1 MSVLFQHI
9 LLPKNLSTLFLHN
22 GVRLIP
28 TYFITQNSV
37 CLIPTQWCPSYSN
50 IFYCPK
56 MCLPYSYIMV
66 SVLFRHI
73 SIAKKVSVLF
83 HLYSVR
89 LIPTLFYLIPTQLKT
104 ENSVRLKT
112 AIRKKCPLYYCS
124 ELKSIHLIPT
134 LLSPPYSNI
143 FSYSKSVYLIPELC
157 PPQYRRQVSVL
168 FLHSVH
174 FIPTWC
180 LPYSYLVFVYL
191 ILTSV
196 RLNVGTLNNA
206 SRPFWVT

>member
-1 MSVLFQHI
+1 
-9 LLPKNLSTLFLHN
+9 
-22 GVRLIP
+22 
-28 TYFITQNSV
+28 
-37 CLIPTQWCPSYSN
+37 
-50 IFYCPK
+50 
-56 MCLPYSYIMV
+56 MV

-124 ELKSIHLIPT
+124 ELKSVRLIPT

-143 FSYSKSVYLIPELC
+143 FLYSKSVYLIPELC

-196 RLNVGTLNNA
+196 RLNVGTPQGGYLGP
-206 SRPFWVT
+206 RPKNQKKCCFHHILEGKKIILCPHHLGH

>member
-1 MSVLFQHI
+1 MQCE
-9 LLPKNLSTLFLHN
+9 
-22 GVRLIP
+22 
-28 TYFITQNSV
+28 Q
-37 CLIPTQWCPSYSN
+37 
-50 IFYCPK
+50 
-56 MCLPYSYIMV
+56 CLPCSYIMV
-66 SVLFRHI
+66 SILFQHI

-89 LIPTLFYLIPTQLKT
+89 LIPTLFYQKFFYRIPTWLKT

-124 ELKSIHLIPT
+124 ELRSVCLIPT

-143 FSYSKSVYLIPELC
+143 FLYSKSVYLIPELC
-157 PPQYRRQVSVL
+157 PPQYRRQVSPL

-196 RLNVGTLNNA
+196 RLNVDTLFLGQTD
-206 SRPFWVT
+206 SIGI

>member
-1 MSVLFQHI
+1 
-9 LLPKNLSTLFLHN
+9 
-22 GVRLIP
+22 
-28 TYFITQNSV
+28 
-37 CLIPTQWCPSYSN
+37 
-50 IFYCPK
+50 

-124 ELKSIHLIPT
+124 ELKSVRLIPT

-143 FSYSKSVYLIPELC
+143 FLYSKSVYLIPELC

-196 RLNVGTLNNA
+196 HLNVGT
-206 SRPFWVT
+206 PFNLKRIPQHCLEFLEISQDSLGLLRMHYDYMIFLGIHQDS

>member
-1 MSVLFQHI
+1 MSRGVQICLRHTVFQQ
-9 LLPKNLSTLFLHN
+9 LKK
-22 GVRLIP
+22 
-28 TYFITQNSV
+28 
-37 CLIPTQWCPSYSN
+37 CPSIQCPPYSN
-50 IFYCPK
+50 
-56 MCLPYSYIMV
+56 
-66 SVLFRHI
+66 
-73 SIAKKVSVLF
+73 
-83 HLYSVR
+83 
-89 LIPTLFYLIPTQLKT
+89 TFYLIPTQLKT

-124 ELKSIHLIPT
+124 ELKSVRLIPT

-143 FSYSKSVYLIPELC
+143 FLYSKSVYLIPELC

-196 RLNVGTLNNA
+196 CLNVGTL
-206 SRPFWVT
+206 